1 MKIVRGTKN
10 IVDPII
16 NPVVAIGNFDGAHI
30 GHQTIFRK
38 ASERAR
44 EIQGTAVVL
53 TFEPHPLRVIAPEK
67 VPLLL
72 TTFRKKMEL
81 IEQCGINVTVCAD
94 FNRQFADQRPR
105 DFAHDVLVKTIGA
118 KEVVVGHDYAFG
130 RGREGTTS
138 YLEKMGVEFGFKVHI
153 IKPVTINDQTVSSS
167 RVRELIE
174 NGQVEKASEFL
185 GRPYS
190 LTGPVIQGVKT
201 GGKIGFPTANIDTR
215 HVQIP
220 GTGVYAVYIVCEDR
234 RYRGVV
240 NVGFNPT
247 FHRDRLIVEVHILNF
262 HETIYGKDIEI
273 EFIKRIRNEV
283 EFQSADELVAQIKK
297 DIETAKTL
305 LEEQPS

>member
-1 MKIVRGTKN
+1 M
-10 IVDPII
+10 PI
-16 NPVVAIGNFDGAHI
+16 VAIGNFDGAHI
-30 GHQTIFRK
+30 GHQTIFRT

-53 TFEPHPLRVIAPEK
+53 TFEPHPLKVIAPEK

-81 IEQCGINVTVCAD
+81 IEQCGINVTICAD

-105 DFAHDVLVKTIGA
+105 DFARDVLVKTVGA

-138 YLEKMGVEFGFKVHI
+138 YLEKMGAELGFAVHI
-153 IKPVTINDQTVSSS
+153 VKPVTINGQIVSSS

-174 NGQVEKASEFL
+174 LGQVEKAAEFL

-190 LTGPVIQGVKT
+190 LTGPVIHGVKT
-201 GGKIGFPTANIDTR
+201 GGKIGFPTANIDTK
-215 HVQIP
+215 HVQVP
-220 GTGVYAVYIVCEDR
+220 GAGVYAVYIICADQR
-234 RYRGVV
+234 HRGVV

-247 FHRDRLIVEVHILNF
+247 FHRDRLVVEVHILDF
-262 HETIYGKDIEI
+262 HEAIYGKDIEI
-273 EFIKRIRNEV
+273 EFIKRIRSEI

-297 DIETAKTL
+297 DIETAQTL
-305 LEEQPS
+305 LEELPS

>member
-1 MKIVRGTKN
+1 
-10 IVDPII
+10 
-16 NPVVAIGNFDGAHI
+16 
-30 GHQTIFRK
+30 
-38 ASERAR
+38 
-44 EIQGTAVVL
+44 
-53 TFEPHPLRVIAPEK
+53 
-67 VPLLL
+67 
-72 TTFRKKMEL
+72 
-81 IEQCGINVTVCAD
+81 
-94 FNRQFADQRPR
+94 
-105 DFAHDVLVKTIGA
+105 
-118 KEVVVGHDYAFG
+118 
-130 RGREGTTS
+130 
-138 YLEKMGVEFGFKVHI
+138 MGVEFGFKVHI
-153 IKPVTINDQTVSSS
+153 IKPVTINSQTVSSS

-215 HVQIP
+215 HVQVP

-262 HETIYGKDIEI
+262 HEAIYGKDIEI
-273 EFIKRIRNEV
+273 EFIRRIRNEI